1 MHEAVGALLEV
12 LRAYLER
19 RGDVVIPTARAAG
32 QGRLK
37 IAFRGLYRSIPD
49 WLGYERLQDIIDE
62 ITGSSEALR
71 DLESLG
77 VRIVEVDGEPY
88 LEVPLGL
95 LERLRRRGG

>member
-49 WLGYERLQDIIDE
+49 WLAYERLQDIIDE

>member
-49 WLGYERLQDIIDE
+49 WLGYERLQDIIEE
-62 ITGSSEALR
+62 ITGSSEALS

-95 LERLRRRGG
+95 LERLRAGGG